1 MRDIPPANPSG
12 DRGRPLVA
20 LLIGLLICGGAVFV
34 VQSGPSTPVGESSG
48 GPELNATV
56 TATPVNT
63 TGSSPRTLD
72 SFNIATPVHRAV
84 SRALDTN
91 QTARVRATVESP
103 STVGLGADS
112 RSTTFVVVRDG
123 GIDTPMRYVRV
134 AVTRR

>member
-20 LLIGLLICGGAVFV
+20 LLIGLLICGGAVV
-34 VQSGPSTPVGESSG
+34 AVQSGVSTAIGELSG
-48 GPELNATV
+48 GSELTVTV

-72 SFNIATPVHRAV
+72 SFRIATPVHRAV
-84 SRALDTN
+84 SRALDAN
-91 QTARVRATVESP
+91 QTARVQATAESP

-112 RSTTFVVVRDG
+112 KSPAFVVVRDSR
-123 GIDTPMRYVRV
+123 IDTPMRHVRV
-134 AVTRR
+134 TATRR